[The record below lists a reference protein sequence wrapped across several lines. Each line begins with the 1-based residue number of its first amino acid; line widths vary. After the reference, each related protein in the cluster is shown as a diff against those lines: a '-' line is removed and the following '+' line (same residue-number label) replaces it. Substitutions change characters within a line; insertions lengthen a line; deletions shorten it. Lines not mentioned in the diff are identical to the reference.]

1 MWKPFRKATENTA
14 RPGTQKTSGEAS
26 SPSHSSSPFVPF
38 SNLSELLLLH
48 VKDLQSLPECF
59 KNLTSLIVLGIAR
72 CPSLKF
78 LSPGIQHLASSLQR
92 LDIDGCRQLDM
103 SDTDGFAMKS
113 SLLKLCLTN
122 LPQLETLPLGLQ
134 HVTSLQHLEVRE
146 CEYLIEIPEWISN
159 FKSLHTLRI
168 LECPNLTSLPQ
179 GIRQLTSVH
188 KLEIEDCPILYK
200 RCQRESGEDWPKLA
214 HIPEFILTS
223 SSTEPS
229 TASSGTFTNPPSFL
243 NFLFYFIS

>member
-1 MWKPFRKATENTA
+1 M
-14 RPGTQKTSGEAS
+14 
-26 SPSHSSSPFVPF
+26 
-38 SNLSELLLLH
+38 SELLLLH

-59 KNLTSLIVLGIAR
+59 KNLPSLIVLGIAR